1 MAWKWTPTATKTMGP
16 EVLPTLEL
24 SGRSLELTDSGFL
37 SDASDWDENV
47 AEALAMRSQIRLTAA
62 HWEIIRFLRDYY
74 GKFKHLPN
82 ARMFVK
88 AVQKQ
93 FGEAKGNSR
102 YLHNLF
108 PESAVRYACLIAGL
122 PKPPG
127 CL

>member
-1 MAWKWTPTATKTMGP
+1 ML
-16 EVLPTLEL
+16 EVGGLAV
-24 SGRSLELTDSGFL
+24 ELTESGFL
-37 SDASDWDENV
+37 VNAAAWNEQV
-47 AEALAMRSQIRLTAA
+47 ATVLADRSHIQLTEA
-62 HWEIIRFLRDYY
+62 HWEILRFIREYY
-74 GKFKHLPN
+74 RKYRHLPN

-93 FGEAKGNSR
+93 LGDEKGNSR

-108 PESAVRYACLIAGL
+108 PEGPVRYACLIAGL